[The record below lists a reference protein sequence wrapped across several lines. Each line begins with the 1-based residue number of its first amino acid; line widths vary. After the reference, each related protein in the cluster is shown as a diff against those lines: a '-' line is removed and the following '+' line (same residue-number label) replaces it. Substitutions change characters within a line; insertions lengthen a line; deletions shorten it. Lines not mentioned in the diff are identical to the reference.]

1 VTRRTTTNDA
11 PRPAD
16 VDARHPETGASQA
29 GQSIA
34 VRLATTNVLWIFVVL
49 VALVI
54 FFTAMEPNFANPLN
68 IRSIAADN
76 AALLVLGVG
85 MTFVIISAGIDLSIG
100 SVLIFAG
107 VVAAKVMLALGGDPN
122 DPSAGATEAGWG
134 VVLAGIAAGLAAG
147 LAWGVVNGLL
157 VTKARI
163 PPLIATLGTLG
174 MALGMSYLLT
184 GGTDVRGMPR
194 QLGSTLGFG
203 LLFGTI
209 PWLVVVAA
217 GIAVVLGLVLAYTRF
232 GRHTYAIGSNPE
244 AARRVGIRVDRH
256 LIKVYALMGLLA
268 GVAGVMSLAH
278 FSTTTISGHSADN
291 LAAIA
296 AVVLGGTS
304 LFGGV
309 GKLTGSVIGVLIPAV
324 LQSGFVTIGVNPYW
338 QNVAVGAVLVA
349 AVYLDQV
356 RRRTRE
362 RR

>member
-184 GGTDVRGMPR
+184 GGTDLRGMPR
-194 QLGSTLGFG
+194 LLGSTLGFG
-203 LLFGTI
+203 QLIGI
-209 PWLVVVAA
+209 PWLVIVATA
-217 GIAVVLGLVLAYTRF
+217 IAIALGLVLAYTRF
-232 GRHTYAIGSNPE
+232 GRHTYAIGSHIE

-309 GKLTGSVIGVLIPAV
+309 GKMAGSVIGVLIPAV

-338 QNVAVGAVLVA
+338 QNFAVGAVLVA
-349 AVYLDQV
+349 AVYVDQV
-356 RRRTRE
+356 RRRARE
-362 RR
+362 RG